1 MSLIP
6 FAPFSG
12 DDVEIG
18 KIGAVF
24 ETSRR
29 AGAWHRRI
37 VFELEDLDVSLGP
50 GGPQMSIIN
59 ATPGALA
66 LLPSLACYFKL
77 TARAMV
83 GVAKSC

>member
-24 ETSRR
+24 E
-29 AGAWHRRI
+29 AF

-50 GGPQMSIIN
+50 GRPQMSIIN

-66 LLPSLACYFKL
+66 FLPSLACYFTL

>member
-24 ETSRR
+24 E
-29 AGAWHRRI
+29 AF